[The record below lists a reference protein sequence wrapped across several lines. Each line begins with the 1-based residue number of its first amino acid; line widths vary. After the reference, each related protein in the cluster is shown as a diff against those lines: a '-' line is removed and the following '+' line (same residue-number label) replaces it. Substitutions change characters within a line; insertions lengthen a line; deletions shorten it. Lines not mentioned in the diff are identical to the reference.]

1 MPSAIRYAP
10 SADNWVAAASDVAA
24 DPVTGNVY
32 IAGTVTNPAGSV
44 ACNANSATPCGVDV
58 FNMGT
63 VRKVGCPVDPRPVLS
78 AKQCPATT
86 SPAICTYGIL
96 NKERGLPYCRCVC
109 VCVCVSVCVYRAVID

>member
-32 IAGTVTNPAGSV
+32 IAGTVTNSAEV
-44 ACNANSATPCGVDV
+44 TLYCNANSATPCGVDI

-63 VRKVGCPVDPRPVLS
+63 VRKIGCPVDPRPVLS
-78 AKQCPATT
+78 AKQCPASGPTT
-86 SPAICTYGIL
+86 CTYGIL
-96 NKERGLPYCRCVC
+96 NKERGLPYCRCLCVC
-109 VCVCVSVCVYRAVID
+109 VCVCVCVCSCVHA